1 MIKELWEMFV
11 FGLKSFF
18 LGSYRCIKQDYNDF
32 INWLFND

>member
-11 FGLKSFF
+11 LGLKLIF
-18 LGSYRCIKQDYNDF
+18 LGSYRCIKQDYTDF